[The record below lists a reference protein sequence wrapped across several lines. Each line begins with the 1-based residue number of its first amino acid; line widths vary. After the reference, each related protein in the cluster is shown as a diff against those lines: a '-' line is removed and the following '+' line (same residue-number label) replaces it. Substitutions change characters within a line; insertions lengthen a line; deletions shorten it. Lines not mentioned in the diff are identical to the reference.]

1 MRLNI
6 LTLTVVV
13 ISALLLSACGGGGG
27 GDASFSNGTTIVQVD
42 VNCTGATVAAIAT
55 YISLNSG
62 DTVVKNDNNT
72 SIKIYHDVNGT
83 KKVCLVSGSA
93 HIVR

>member
-6 LTLTVVV
+6 LTLTVSV
-13 ISALLLSACGGGGG
+13 ILALLLSACGGGG
-27 GDASFSNGTTIVQVD
+27 DASFSNGETIVQVD
-42 VNCTGATVAAIAT
+42 VNCTGATTAAIAT
-55 YISLNSG
+55 YIELNSG
-62 DTVVKNDNNT
+62 DALVKNDNNT
-72 SIKIYHDVNGT
+72 SVKIYHDVNGT